1 MVKFIHKQTGTVM
14 WVAEARVDEYKAAGH
29 IPAAEEKPAVKPA
42 EKPAEKKKPVRTTK
56 K

>member
-14 WVAEARVDEYKAAGH
+14 WVADARVDEYKAAGH
-29 IPAAEEKPAVKPA
+29 KPAAEEKPA
-42 EKPAEKKKPVRTTK
+42 EKPAEKPVVKKKPVKTTK